1 MSKKIVYPGSFDPVT
16 NGHLDIVERAAN
28 IFDEVIVS
36 VFYNPNKEP
45 VFTMEERVEMLKN
58 STKELKNVKVDS
70 FSGLTTKYVHS
81 IGGEAILRGLRA
93 VSDFEGEF
101 QMASMNKHLDDEIE
115 TIFLMTDTK
124 YAFLSSSVIKEAA
137 YFDGDIKDLVPN
149 FVYQKLRNKFIEEKQ
164 GD

>member
-16 NGHLDIVERAAN
+16 NGHLDLVKRAAN
-28 IFDEVIVS
+28 IFDEVVIS
-36 VFYNPNKEP
+36 VFCNPNKNP
-45 VFTMEERVEMLKN
+45 VFTMEERVEMLKM
-58 STKELKNVKVDS
+58 STKYFDNVKVDS

-81 IGGEAILRGLRA
+81 IGGDAILRGLRA

-101 QMASMNKHLDDEIE
+101 QMALMNKHLDKDIE

-137 YFDGDIKDLVPN
+137 YFDGDIKELVPD
-149 FVYQKLRNKFIEEKQ
+149 FVYQKLRNKFIVEK
-164 GD
+164 

>member
-16 NGHLDIVERAAN
+16 NGHLDIVKRAAN

-36 VFYNPNKEP
+36 VFNNPNKTP

-58 STKELKNVKVDS
+58 STRELKNVKVDS
-70 FSGLTTKYVHS
+70 FSGLTTKYIKS
-81 IGGEAILRGLRA
+81 IGGDAILRGLRA

-101 QMASMNKHLDDEIE
+101 QMASMNKHLDENIE

-137 YFDGDIKDLVPN
+137 YFDGDIKELVPN
-149 FVYQKLRNKFIEEKQ
+149 FVYHKLRNKFIEKN
-164 GD
+164 

>member
-1 MSKKIVYPGSFDPVT
+1 MINKVVYPGSFDPVT

-28 IFDEVIVS
+28 MFDQVVVA
-36 VFYNPNKEP
+36 VFFNPNKEP
-45 VFTMEERVEMLKN
+45 IFSMEERVEMLDLATE
-58 STKELKNVKVDS
+58 SFENVTVDS

-81 IGGEAILRGLRA
+81 IGGGAILRGLRA

-101 QMASMNKHLDDEIE
+101 QMASMNKHLDEDIE

-137 YFDGDIKDLVPN
+137 YFDGDIKELVPK
-149 FVYQKLRNKFIEEKQ
+149 FVYKKLKERITNN
-164 GD
+164 

>member
-16 NGHLDIVERAAN
+16 NGHLDIVERAAK
-28 IFDEVIVS
+28 IFDEVIIS

-45 VFTMEERVEMLKN
+45 VFTMDERVEMLKIA
-58 STKELKNVKVDS
+58 TKKLDNVKVDS

-101 QMASMNKHLDDEIE
+101 QMASMNKHLDEEIE

-137 YFDGDIKDLVPN
+137 YFDGNIKELVPD
-149 FVYQKLRNKFIEEKQ
+149 FVYQKLRNKFIKEK
-164 GD
+164 

>member
-1 MSKKIVYPGSFDPVT
+1 MTKKIVYPGSFDPVT
-16 NGHLDIVERAAN
+16 NGHLDIVKRAAN

-36 VFYNPNKEP
+36 VFHNPNKEP
-45 VFTMEERVEMLKN
+45 VFSMNERVEMLERAAKD
-58 STKELKNVKVDS
+58 LDNVKVDS
-70 FSGLTTKYVHS
+70 FSGLTTKYVKS

-101 QMASMNKHLDDEIE
+101 QMASMNKHLDDSIE

-137 YFDGDIKDLVPN
+137 YFDGNISELVPD
-149 FVYQKLRNKFIEEKQ
+149 FVYHKLKDKLSTKK
-164 GD
+164 

>member
-28 IFDEVIVS
+28 IFDEVVVS
-36 VFYNPNKEP
+36 VFCNPNKEP
-45 VFTMEERVEMLKN
+45 VFSMEERVEMLKKA
-58 STKELKNVKVDS
+58 TRDFENVKVDS
-70 FSGLTTKYVHS
+70 FSGLTTKYVNS
-81 IGGEAILRGLRA
+81 IGGQAILRGLRA

-101 QMASMNKHLDDEIE
+101 QMASMNKYLDDEIE

-137 YFDGDIKDLVPN
+137 YFDGDIKELVPDLV
-149 FVYQKLRNKFIEEKQ
+149 YTKLREKFTETK
-164 GD
+164 

>member
-1 MSKKIVYPGSFDPVT
+1 MAKKIVYPGSFDPVT

-36 VFYNPNKEP
+36 VFHNPNKEP
-45 VFTMEERVEMLKN
+45 VFSMGERVEMLERAAKD
-58 STKELKNVKVDS
+58 LDNVKVDS
-70 FSGLTTKYVHS
+70 FSGLTTKYVKS

-101 QMASMNKHLDDEIE
+101 QMASMNKHLDDSIE

-124 YAFLSSSVIKEAA
+124 YAFLSSSVIKAAA
-137 YFDGDIKDLVPN
+137 YFEGDISELVPD
-149 FVYQKLRNKFIEEKQ
+149 FVYHKLKAKLSTKK
-164 GD
+164 

>member
-28 IFDEVIVS
+28 IFDQVVVS
-36 VFYNPNKEP
+36 VFCNPNKEP
-45 VFTMEERVEMLKN
+45 VFTMKERVEMLKRA
-58 STKELKNVKVDS
+58 TKNLKNVKVDS
-70 FSGLTTKYVHS
+70 FSGLTTKYVNS
-81 IGGEAILRGLRA
+81 IGGDAILRGLRA

-101 QMASMNKHLDDEIE
+101 QMASMNKYLDQDIE

-137 YFDGDIKDLVPN
+137 YFDGNINDLVPD
-149 FVYQKLRNKFIEEKQ
+149 FVYQKLRNKFIDQ
-164 GD
+164 N

>member
-36 VFYNPNKEP
+36 VFCNPNKEP
-45 VFTMEERVEMLKN
+45 VFTMKERVEMLEN
-58 STKELKNVKVDS
+58 ATKEIENVKVDS
-70 FSGLTTKYVHS
+70 FSGLTTKYVQS

-101 QMASMNKHLDDEIE
+101 QMASMNKHLDGDVE

-137 YFDGDIKDLVPN
+137 YFDGNIKKLVPN
-149 FVYQKLRNKFIEEKQ
+149 FVYNKLRNKFCGEK
-164 GD
+164 

>member
-16 NGHLDIVERAAN
+16 NGHLDIVERAAQL
-28 IFDEVIVS
+28 FDEVVVA
-36 VFYNPNKEP
+36 VFLNPNKDP
-45 VFTMEERVEMLKN
+45 VFTMEERVDMLKKA
-58 STKELKNVKVDS
+58 TYDLENVKVDS

-81 IGGEAILRGLRA
+81 MGGDAILRGLRA

-101 QMASMNKHLDDEIE
+101 QMASMNKHLDEDIE

-137 YFDGDIKDLVPN
+137 YFDGNIEELVPD
-149 FVYQKLRNKFIEEKQ
+149 FVSEKLKNKLGK
-164 GD
+164 

>member
-1 MSKKIVYPGSFDPVT
+1 MTKKIVYPGSFDPVT
-16 NGHLDIVERAAN
+16 NGHLDIVERAAK

-45 VFTMEERVEMLKN
+45 VFTMDERVEMLKK
-58 STKELKNVKVDS
+58 STKDLHNVRVDS
-70 FSGLTTKYVHS
+70 FSGLTTKYVNS

-101 QMASMNKHLDDEIE
+101 QMASMNKHLDEEIE

-137 YFDGDIKDLVPN
+137 YFDGDIKELVPD
-149 FVYQKLRNKFIEEKQ
+149 FVYQKLRNKFIDKK
-164 GD
+164 

>member
-36 VFYNPNKEP
+36 VFCNPNKEP
-45 VFTMEERVEMLKN
+45 VFSMEERVEMLKKA
-58 STKELKNVKVDS
+58 TEKFKNVKVDS

-101 QMASMNKHLDDEIE
+101 QMASMNKHLDQEIE

-124 YAFLSSSVIKEAA
+124 FAFLSSSVIKEAA
-137 YFDGDIKDLVPN
+137 YFDGDIKELVPN
-149 FVYQKLRNKFIEEKQ
+149 FVYKKLRNKFAVENQ
-164 GD
+164 G

>member
-16 NGHLDIVERAAN
+16 NGHLDIVKRAAN

-36 VFYNPNKEP
+36 VFNNPNKTP

-58 STKELKNVKVDS
+58 STRELENVKVDS
-70 FSGLTTKYVHS
+70 FSGLTTKYIKS
-81 IGGEAILRGLRA
+81 IGGDAILRGLRA

-101 QMASMNKHLDDEIE
+101 QMASMNKHLDENIE

-137 YFDGDIKDLVPN
+137 YFDGDIKELVPN
-149 FVYQKLRNKFIEEKQ
+149 FVYHKLRNKFIEKN
-164 GD
+164 

>member
-36 VFYNPNKEP
+36 VFCNPNKEP
-45 VFTMEERVEMLKN
+45 VFSMEERVEMLKKA
-58 STKELKNVKVDS
+58 TEKFKYVKVDS

-101 QMASMNKHLDDEIE
+101 QMASMNKHLDQEIE

-124 YAFLSSSVIKEAA
+124 FAFLSSSVIKEAA
-137 YFDGDIKDLVPN
+137 YFDGDIKELVPN
-149 FVYQKLRNKFIEEKQ
+149 FVYKKLRNKFAVENQ
-164 GD
+164 G